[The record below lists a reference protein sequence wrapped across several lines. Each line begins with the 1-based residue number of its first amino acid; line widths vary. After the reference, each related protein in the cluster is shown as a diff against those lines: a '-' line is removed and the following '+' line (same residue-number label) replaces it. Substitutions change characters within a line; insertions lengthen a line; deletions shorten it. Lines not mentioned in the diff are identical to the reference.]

1 MSTTPPDLV
10 NGSVDY
16 SGADSYEDISKNAWR
31 HIIGSSTSATYVAL
45 STLCGDRVVRNGINV
60 HSIGN
65 TSYIGFTET
74 DSSNFAVGGGGAGQN
89 VQFACPGART
99 SEIFIRTAGTRISFQ
114 AY

>member
-31 HIIGSSTSATYVAL
+31 HIIGSSNSATYVAL
-45 STLCGDRVVRNGINV
+45 STLCGDKVVRNGITV
-60 HSIGN
+60 HSVGSN
-65 TSYIGFTET
+65 SFIGFTSLDT
-74 DSSNFAVGGGGAGQN
+74 TNLAVGAGSN

>member
-31 HIIGSSTSATYVAL
+31 HIIGSSNSGAYVAL
-45 STLCGDRVVRNGINV
+45 STICGDRVVRNGITV
-60 HSIGN
+60 HSVGSS
-65 TSYIGFTET
+65 SYIGFT
-74 DSSNFAVGGGGAGQN
+74 SSDTTNLAVGANQN
-89 VQFACPGART
+89 IQFSCPGART
-99 SEIFIRTAGTRISFQ
+99 TEIFIKAATRISFQ

>member
-45 STLCGDRVVRNGINV
+45 STICGDRVVRNGINV
-60 HSIGN
+60 HSTGSD
-65 TSYIGFTET
+65 SYIGFSST
-74 DSSNFAVGGGGAGQN
+74 DSSNLAVGANQN
-89 VQFACPGART
+89 VRFSCPGERT
-99 SEIFIRTAGTRISFQ
+99 TEIFIKASGTISFQ